1 MAKSVFRPGETK
13 VEGEKVLLP
22 LVHNFAPVEEEKP
35 IIQEEYTGP
44 TAEDL
49 RKEAEAF
56 KAQWESEKQKMLV
69 QAQASADD
77 IVKKAEEAAFAEVK
91 RQTDAAAV
99 IKADAENEAQ
109 NIIARAKSEAAQI
122 VADAQAERDRLR
134 NEAETT
140 GYDKGHQE
148 GYEKG
153 VAEVDRLIDRMHTI
167 LEQVMKRREEIL
179 ADTESQ
185 IVELVIL
192 MARKVIKILSENQK
206 NVVMANTMAALKKV
220 KTRGEVTLRVNL
232 EDVKLTTANAQEF
245 INHVEN
251 VQGITVLEDST
262 VERGGCIVET
272 DFGAIDAR
280 ISSQLQEL
288 ENKILEVS
296 PVKNIK
302 RTDSLTGATEQEE
315 VFICALPT
323 QQNSILQN
331 ISKK

>member
-1 MAKSVFRPGETK
+1 MAKSVFRPNETK
-13 VEGEKVLLP
+13 LEGEKVLLP
-22 LVHNFAPVEEEKP
+22 LVHNFAPVEEETP
-35 IIQEEYTGP
+35 VIQEEYHGP
-44 TAEDL
+44 TADDL

-56 KAQWESEKQKMLV
+56 KTQWESEKQKMLA

-77 IVKKAEEAAFAEVK
+77 IVKKAEDAAFAEVK

-99 IKADAENEAQ
+99 IKSDAETEAE
-109 NIIARAKSEAAQI
+109 NIIARAKNEAAQI
-122 VADAQAERDRLR
+122 IADAEAEKERLR
-134 NEAETT
+134 SEAQTNGFEQ
-140 GYDKGHQE
+140 GHKE

-153 VAEVDRLIDRMHTI
+153 AAEVDRLIDRMHRI
-167 LEQVMKRREEIL
+167 LEAVMQRREEIL

-206 NVVMANTMAALKKV
+206 NVVMANTLAALKKV

-232 EDVKLTTANAQEF
+232 EDVKLASENAQEF

-251 VQGITVLEDST
+251 IKGITVLEDSS

-302 RTDSLTGATEQEE
+302 RSDSLTGATE
-315 VFICALPT
+315 
-323 QQNSILQN
+323 
-331 ISKK
+331 

>member
-13 VEGEKVLLP
+13 VEGDKVILP
-22 LVHNFAPVEEEKP
+22 LVRNYAPVEEETP

-44 TAEDL
+44 TADDL

-56 KAQWESEKQKMLV
+56 KSQWETEKQKMLTN
-69 QAQASADD
+69 AQASADD

-99 IKADAENEAQ
+99 IKADAETEAE

-122 VADAQAERDRLR
+122 IADAEAERDRLK

-140 GYDKGHQE
+140 GYEKGHQE

-153 VAEVDRLIDRMHTI
+153 VAEVDRLIDRMHRI
-167 LEQVMKRREEIL
+167 LEAVMQRREEIL

-206 NVVMANTMAALKKV
+206 NVVMANTLAALKKV

-232 EDVKLTTANAQEF
+232 EDVKLTSSNAQEF
-245 INHVEN
+245 ISHVEN
-251 VQGITVLEDST
+251 IKGITVLEDSS

-302 RTDSLTGATEQEE
+302 RSDSLTGATE
-315 VFICALPT
+315 
-323 QQNSILQN
+323 
-331 ISKK
+331 